1 MWKYNQNL
9 KCFLKD
15 NRNVDVCEY
24 WVYHSVMD
32 KKRCQKGAVFPYI
45 NKNAIDGI
53 HAVYKAACDY
63 TRLYLGRKGCHR

>member
-15 NRNVDVCEY
+15 NRNVDVCVY

-32 KKRCQKGAVFPYI
+32 KKTVPDGYRFSVHKYKNVMASGWKGM
-45 NKNAIDGI
+45 
-53 HAVYKAACDY
+53 
-63 TRLYLGRKGCHR
+63 L

>member
-1 MWKYNQNL
+1 MWKYNHNL

-53 HAVYKAACDY
+53 HAVI
-63 TRLYLGRKGCHR
+63 